1 MINIKVKY
9 TADPQLDDVSS
20 QFLNLENQ
28 ESESLN
34 LSGYV
39 ILDPKLRK
47 SEIRIHAMIKIF
59 LNHIFSSKA
68 NPTNN
73 RYSFKTIKI
82 SLSPQNSSKF

>member
-47 SEIRIHAMIKIF
+47 SEIQIHAIIKSDF
-59 LNHIFSSKA
+59 EQCF
-68 NPTNN
+68 
-73 RYSFKTIKI
+73 
-82 SLSPQNSSKF
+82 